1 MSKRKTVILIGRL
14 AIEPEKRGNVVYF
27 DLSRTIYR
35 NGIDR
40 VVIDRVRT
48 VGNQAGLVLTHL
60 RKGDLCCVEGH
71 YDAEISTNALI
82 AEHITFLSSNKK
94 GKKDEGE

>member
-14 AIEPEKRGNVVYF
+14 ANEPDKHGNVVYF

-35 NGIDR
+35 NGTDQ
-40 VVIDRVRT
+40 VVIDRIRT

-60 RKGDLCCVEGH
+60 RKGDLCCIEGR
-71 YDAEISTNALI
+71 YDAEISSNALI
-82 AEHITFLSSNKK
+82 AEHITFLSSKR
-94 GKKDEGE
+94 EG